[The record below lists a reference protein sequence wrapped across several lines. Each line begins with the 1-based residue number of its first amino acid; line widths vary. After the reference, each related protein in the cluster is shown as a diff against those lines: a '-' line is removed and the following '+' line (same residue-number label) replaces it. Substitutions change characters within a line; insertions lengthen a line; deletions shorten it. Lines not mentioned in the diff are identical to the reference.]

1 MSANMPR
8 RRPDAVTI
16 IAIYHFVAGGLALIG
31 ALAILFLAILPVAV
45 SRGDPAGIAVS
56 LAALG
61 LGFLFTLF
69 FGIAA
74 IVVGVGLLRL
84 RGWARWGAIVL
95 AILQLPAFPI
105 GTIIGAA
112 IIWYLLTDEGREPFE
127 GPRMTPPPPTS
138 PPPSSPPNVPPSI
151 T

>member
-1 MSANMPR
+1 MSAEVPR

-16 IAIYHFVAGGLALIG
+16 ITIYHFIAAGLALLG
-31 ALAILFLAILPVAV
+31 ALAILIFAILPMSF
-45 SRGDPAGIAVS
+45 SRGDPGGVAVA

-61 LGFLFTLF
+61 LGLIVTLA
-69 FGIAA
+69 FGVAA
-74 IVVGVGLLRL
+74 IVVGWGLLRL
-84 RGWARWGAIVL
+84 RNWARWGAIVL

-105 GTIIGAA
+105 GTIIGAL

-127 GPRMTPPPPTS
+127 GVRPPTA
-138 PPPSSPPNVPPSI
+138 

>member
-1 MSANMPR
+1 MSAKVPR

-16 IAIYHFVAGGLALIG
+16 IAIYHFVVGGLALLG
-31 ALAILFLAILPVAV
+31 AIAILLFAILPVAV
-45 SRGDPAGIAVS
+45 SRGDPGGVAVA

-61 LGFLFTLF
+61 LGLLVTLA
-69 FGIAA
+69 FGVAA
-74 IVVGVGLLRL
+74 IAVGWGLLQL

-127 GPRMTPPPPTS
+127 GARPPTTPSSTPPTPPPSVT
-138 PPPSSPPNVPPSI
+138 
-151 T
+151 

>member
-1 MSANMPR
+1 MSAEMPR
-8 RRPDAVTI
+8 RRPDVVTI
-16 IAIYHFVAGGLALIG
+16 MAIYHFVVGALALIG
-31 ALAILFLAILPVAV
+31 AIAIVLFAMLPVAV
-45 SRGDPAGIAVS
+45 SRGDPSGVAVA
-56 LAALG
+56 LAALALG
-61 LGFLFTLF
+61 LLVTLA

-74 IVVGVGLLRL
+74 IAIGWGLLRL

-127 GPRMTPPPPTS
+127 GPRPPTTSTTTTPPPPT
-138 PPPSSPPNVPPSI
+138 PPPSI